1 MNEPKIS
8 IIAAVAKNRVIG
20 LANRMPWSLPADLQH
35 FKKLTI
41 NNIVVMGRK
50 TLESIG
56 SPLPKRINVVFSRSD
71 VAEDVLRVSDIDEF
85 FLLLER
91 KIITGEWMEKE
102 IFIIGGAT
110 LFELFLPYARK
121 LYLTRINENFPGDT
135 YFPLYDEDEWLL
147 ISSEKGPKDEDN
159 PYDYDFLLYQKR

>member
-8 IIAAVAKNRVIG
+8 IIAAVARNRVIG

-35 FKKLTI
+35 FKKLTT
-41 NNIVVMGRK
+41 NNVVVMGRK

-56 SPLPKRINVVFSRSD
+56 TPLPERVNVVFSRSD
-71 VAEDVLRVSDIDEF
+71 VSEDVLRVSDIDDF

-110 LFELFLPYARK
+110 LFELFLPYAWK

-135 YFPLYDEDEWLL
+135 YFPLYEEDEWLF